1 MLLFWCFEM
10 FSSMQSF
17 RLEIKQ
23 QRSISKC
30 INYPVDIIDQYIK
43 KTLDRLYVTNQFV
56 PTVPWK
62 EWLIVLPFLEIFSM
76 NLRVRFYKSVRKTL
90 LQWKIVV
97 FSPNIDWVICLNP
110 RTSFLVFAPS
120 LFTNFSIV
128 FAVLLVMA
136 KLNNVLLLELLNI

>member
-1 MLLFWCFEM
+1 MFLFWCFEM

-110 RTSFLVFAPS
+110 RTLFLVFAPS
-120 LFTNFSIV
+120 LFANFSIV